1 MSYIHQE
8 EHEVFMPPKDDAEL
22 VRSVYGQR
30 LAVLESGH
38 IERVERAVRAI
49 ERIEA
54 GATQN
59 GIYRTTQEQAKYQSP
74 VTVDELTQQAADKV
88 MQTGDYE
95 LLSRD
100 PLKPAALNQYIDAIN
115 ELNPEGKMHTPP
127 SDIERA
133 RQEIAALSDQHLLD
147 YMHNGMLD
155 VEAYLASQASVE
167 A

>member
-8 EHEVFMPPKDDAEL
+8 EHELFMPPKDDAEL

-30 LAVLESGH
+30 LAVLDSGH
-38 IERVERAVRAI
+38 AERVERAVRAI
-49 ERIEA
+49 ERLEA
-54 GATQN
+54 GVTQN
-59 GIYRTTQEQAKYQSP
+59 GIYPTATQEQSRQATI
-74 VTVDELTQQAADKV
+74 TVDELTQQAADKV

-100 PLKPAALNQYIDAIN
+100 PLKPTVLNQYIDAIN
-115 ELNPEGKMHTPP
+115 DLNPQGKMHTPP

-133 RQEIAALSDQHLLD
+133 RQEIAAQSDQHLQD
-147 YMHNGMLD
+147 YVHNGMLD
-155 VEAYLASQASVE
+155 IEAYLASQASVE

>member
-8 EHEVFMPPKDDAEL
+8 EHELFVPPKDDAEL

-30 LAVLESGH
+30 LAVLNSGH
-38 IERVERAVRAI
+38 TERVARAVHAI
-49 ERIEA
+49 ERLETSA
-54 GATQN
+54 SQN
-59 GIYRTTQEQAKYQSP
+59 GIYPNAPQEQGRQPAM
-74 VTVDELTQQAADKV
+74 TVDELTQQAADKV

-115 ELNPEGKMHTPP
+115 ELNPNGRMHTPP
-127 SDIERA
+127 SDIDRA
-133 RQEIAALSDQHLLD
+133 RQEIAAQSDQRLLD
-147 YMHNGMLD
+147 YVHNGALD
-155 VEAYLASQASVE
+155 IEAYLASQASVE